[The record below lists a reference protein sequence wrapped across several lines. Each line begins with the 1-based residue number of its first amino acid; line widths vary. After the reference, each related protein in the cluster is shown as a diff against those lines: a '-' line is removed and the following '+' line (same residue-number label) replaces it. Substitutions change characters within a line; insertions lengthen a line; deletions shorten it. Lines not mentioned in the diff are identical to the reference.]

1 MKGRQAVG
9 LLLVLALVGGGL
21 LLRQSGGSAA
31 EKTDV
36 RLAALQQAAALQP
49 CPRGLGPELPSAT
62 LPCLG
67 GGAPVPLGSL
77 AAGTP
82 MLVNIWATWCGPCVR
97 EVPLLADFS
106 RRATGRVDVV
116 GVLHQDLASNA
127 LEFARQSGMTYP
139 SVVDEE
145 GNVLRA
151 FGSGPP
157 ITVLLDATGQVK
169 HVKRGEFDD
178 VAQIEALV
186 EQTLGIRL

>member
-1 MKGRQAVG
+1 
-9 LLLVLALVGGGL
+9 
-21 LLRQSGGSAA
+21 
-31 EKTDV
+31 
-36 RLAALQQAAALQP
+36 
-49 CPRGLGPELPSAT
+49 
-62 LPCLG
+62 
-67 GGAPVPLGSL
+67 
-77 AAGTP
+77 

-97 EVPLLADFS
+97 EVPLLVDFS
-106 RRATGRVDVV
+106 RRATGRVRVV

-139 SVVDEE
+139 SVVDED

-157 ITVLLDATGQVK
+157 ITVLLDASGQVK
-169 HVKRGEFDD
+169 SVKRGEFDD